1 MSDTEDERKSPA
13 KRCYDEQV
21 DNINSDINVKTTKK
35 SRQEYYNKKFSK
47 EKKNIKMS
55 NIEKNYDNVILDNL
69 AKEYYTTKSPHLLIT
84 KSFHHIEDNSIILH
98 YPIVENGNT
107 RNRKIS
113 YKINLIGKNIKF
125 NWKKQYVNILP
136 GTTKNNVIFFWLIT
150 EKCCIFQ
157 KLPCMLRMERE

>member
-1 MSDTEDERKSPA
+1 MFTS
-13 KRCYDEQV
+13 
-21 DNINSDINVKTTKK
+21 
-35 SRQEYYNKKFSK
+35 KKFQGN
-47 EKKNIKMS
+47 KNKFEDIKHR
-55 NIEKNYDNVILDNL
+55 KNHDNFILDKL
-69 AKEYYTTKSPHLLIT
+69 VKEFYTTKSPHLLIT